1 MTPALHYT
9 LVVWGRAFTDV
20 FLRYVLP
27 SHLSPGNLP
36 ALAGNARSTYNIYT
50 TARDAAA
57 MARSEPVR
65 RLRRLMDVRFHVMRT
80 EDETLLS
87 TENVYDVMS
96 AFHREAILM
105 ATAEDARI
113 VFLAPDA
120 VFSDGSFA
128 AMERKAAEGCDCLL
142 ITAICTVME
151 DMLPWLDERAGGP
164 GPVSFPAGD
173 LAGQAI
179 RHMHPIGRSMIW
191 GGERFN
197 RAWASQFFW
206 PVGSSGLQA
215 HCWHLHPLMVRPGA
229 RPGGFGQTVDGDFVD
244 ALAGTP
250 MHIVRD
256 SDEICVAELSPRN
269 RRDDSLRD
277 LGPFD
282 HGRFMGWARQWLLPV
297 HAKLVRTPILFHDG
311 PIDPDVLTSVQ
322 AAASQVVASLAAE
335 VEDLWPHLP
344 TVRATDEL
352 KDANRIFIYGSGAAG
367 QAVRGRMERDGVAV
381 AGFLDSHH
389 AGQVHGLPVLPAA
402 SYATEQKDGDV
413 VLVVSQYS
421 REIEKTIRSL
431 GIQNCFDGYRLFLNM
446 SERAPIGISLQ
457 LWEIPH
463 NDLQDGMEAWK
474 ADGEGQS
481 PVSRR
486 LEAD

>member
-1 MTPALHYT
+1 MTSALHHA

-36 ALAGNARSTYNIYT
+36 ALAGNERSTYNIYT
-50 TARDAAA
+50 TARDAAV

-65 RLRRLMDVRFHVMRT
+65 KLQRLMDVRFHVMKT
-80 EDETLLS
+80 EDEALLS
-87 TENVYDVMS
+87 AENVYDVMS

-105 ATAEDARI
+105 AEAEDARI

-120 VFSDGSFA
+120 LFSDGSFA

-151 DMLPWLDERAGGP
+151 DMQPWLEERVRGP
-164 GPVSFPAGD
+164 GPVSFPASD
-173 LAGQAI
+173 LAGRAI

-206 PVGSSGLQA
+206 PVGSSGLLA

-229 RPGGFGQTVDGDFVD
+229 RSKGFTQTVDGDFVE
-244 ALAGTP
+244 ALAGTR
-250 MHIVRD
+250 MHIIRD

-282 HGRFMGWARQWLLPV
+282 RSRFLGWARQWLRPV
-297 HAKLVRTPILFHDG
+297 HAGLVRTPILFHD
-311 PIDPDVLTSVQ
+311 DPVDPNVLAPVQ
-322 AAASQVVASLAAE
+322 AAASRIVGSLAAE
-335 VEDLWPHLP
+335 VEDLWPRLP
-344 TVRATDEL
+344 TVRATGEL
-352 KDANRIFIYGSGAAG
+352 KDAARIFIYGSGAAG
-367 QAVRGRMERDGVAV
+367 QAVRERMERDGIAV
-381 AGFLDSHH
+381 AGFLDSHR
-389 AGQVHGLPVLPAA
+389 AGQAHGLPVLQAT
-402 SYATEQKDGDV
+402 SYATQQKEGDS
-413 VLVVSQYS
+413 VLVVSQYA

-431 GIQNCFDGYRLFLNM
+431 GIRNCFDGYRLFLGM
-446 SERAPIGISLQ
+446 SERSPVAVSLQ
-457 LWEIPH
+457 SWEIPH
-463 NDLQDGMEAWK
+463 DDPQDGLKAWT
-474 ADGEGQS
+474 ADGEGHS
-481 PVSRR
+481 PASRR